1 MAGETVPWWARTR
14 TSIQNFFE
22 EKGIESDERFHRSSL
37 LQSAH
42 FGLLVAKSF
51 FRNRCHVRASALA
64 YTTLL
69 ALVPLLAVVMSVTTG
84 VLQKQGREPV
94 DRAINQLVGY
104 IAPALNLETRT
115 EEGGGQ
121 SGREKVVAQITA
133 YISRIN
139 TGTLGTIGVLALLF
153 AIISL
158 LRTIEA
164 AVNDIWGVTQGRGW
178 LKSIVYYW
186 AATTLGP
193 VCMIAAI
200 TLTTGSYFETTRAW
214 IDAVPFLGKIFFY
227 ALPFVLLS
235 LGFAVFYALM
245 PNTKVRWSA
254 AFIGGTIGGCLW
266 QLNNLGSVF
275 YLSRVQTYRSIY
287 GSLALVPLFLVG
299 LYFSWL
305 ILLFGAQIAYAF
317 QNRRAYLEE
326 RLGESVHQRGREFI
340 ALRLMTH
347 LARNFAAGRRPLSL
361 FELSRDLAVPGRLA
375 QKILGTLAQSGLV
388 VEVSDGETRFS
399 PGRPLDRIS
408 AYDVI
413 NTLRT
418 SHGQELA
425 MTDDESHGKVRAE
438 FERMMQAEYEAGA
451 AITLQSLAELTAKQI
466 GDTPRATL
474 SGPKG

>member
-1 MAGETVPWWARTR
+1 MAGDTVPWWARTR
-14 TSIQNFFE
+14 TAIQNFFE
-22 EKGIESDERFHRSSL
+22 EKGIESDERFYRSRL

-42 FGLLVAKSF
+42 FCLLVAKSF

-69 ALVPLLAVVMSVTTG
+69 ALVPLLAVVMSITTG
-84 VLQKQGREPV
+84 VLQKQGKEPV
-94 DRAINQLVGY
+94 ERVINQLVDY
-104 IAPALNLETRT
+104 IAPALNLESRA
-115 EEGGGQ
+115 EEANGQ

-133 YISRIN
+133 YIARIN
-139 TGTLGTIGVLALLF
+139 TGTLGTVGVLALLF

-164 AVNDIWGVTQGRGW
+164 AVNDIWGVSHGRGW

-193 VCMIAAI
+193 VFMVAAL
-200 TLTTGSYFETTRAW
+200 TLTTGSQLESTREW
-214 IDAVPFLGKIFFY
+214 IDAVPFLGQLFFY
-227 ALPFVLLS
+227 ALPYVLLS
-235 LGFAVFYALM
+235 VGFAVFYAMM
-245 PNTKVRWSA
+245 PNTKVRWGA

-266 QLNNLGSVF
+266 QLNNTFSVL
-275 YLSRVQTYRSIY
+275 YMSRVKTYSSIY

-326 RLGESVHQRGREFI
+326 RLGESIHQRGREFI
-340 ALRLMTH
+340 ALRLMTQI
-347 LARNFAAGRRPLSL
+347 AQNFAAGRRPLSL

-375 QKILGTLAQSGLV
+375 QKILTTLAQNGLV

-399 PGRPLDRIS
+399 PGRPLDRIT
-408 AYDVI
+408 AHDVI
-413 NTLRT
+413 HALRT
-418 SHGQELA
+418 SHGHELA
-425 MTDDESHGKVRAE
+425 ARDDETHGLVRAE
-438 FERMMQAEYEAGA
+438 FERMMQAEHAAGNA
-451 AITLQSLAELTAKQI
+451 VTMQSLAELTAKQI
-466 GDTPRATL
+466 GDTSRAAL
-474 SGPKG
+474 AEPKG

>member
-1 MAGETVPWWARTR
+1 MAGETLPWWARAR
-14 TSIQNFFE
+14 TAIQNFFE
-22 EKGIESDERFHRSSL
+22 EKGIESDERFHRSSV

-42 FGLLVAKSF
+42 FCLLVAKSF
-51 FRNRCHVRASALA
+51 FRNRCHVRASGLA

-69 ALVPLLAVVMSVTTG
+69 ALVPLLAVVMSITTG
-84 VLQKQGREPV
+84 VLQKQGKEPV
-94 DRAINQLVGY
+94 ERIINQLVDY
-104 IAPALNLETRT
+104 IAPALNLETRA
-115 EEGGGQ
+115 EEGDGQ

-133 YISRIN
+133 YIARIN
-139 TGTLGTIGVLALLF
+139 TGTLGTVGVLALLF

-193 VCMIAAI
+193 VCMVAAI
-200 TLTTGSYFETTRAW
+200 TLTTSSRLDSTRAW
-214 IDAVPFLGKIFFY
+214 IDAVPLVGKVFVY
-227 ALPFVLLS
+227 ALPFVVLS
-235 LGFAVFYALM
+235 LGFSVFYAVM
-245 PNTKVRWSA
+245 PNTRVRWGA

-266 QLNNLGSVF
+266 QLNNLCSVL
-275 YLSRVQTYRSIY
+275 YMSRVQTYSNIY

-326 RLGESVHQRGREFI
+326 RLGESIHQRGREFI

-347 LARNFAAGRRPLSL
+347 IARNFAAGARPPSL
-361 FELSRDLAVPGRLA
+361 LEISRDLAVPGRLA
-375 QKILGTLAQSGLV
+375 QKILTTLAQNGLV
-388 VEVSDGETRFS
+388 LEVTDGEARFT

-418 SHGQELA
+418 SQGHELA
-425 MTDDESHGKVRAE
+425 ANDDESHGLVRAE
-438 FERMMQAEYEAGA
+438 FERMMQAEHEAGT

-466 GDTPRATL
+466 GNGPRAVL

>member
-1 MAGETVPWWARTR
+1 MAGETVPWWARSR
-14 TSIQNFFE
+14 TAIQNFFE

-42 FGLLVAKSF
+42 FCLLVAKSF

-69 ALVPLLAVVMSVTTG
+69 ALVPLLAVVMSITTG
-84 VLQKQGREPV
+84 VLQKQGKEPIE
-94 DRAINQLVGY
+94 RIINQLVDY
-104 IAPALNLETRT
+104 IAPALNLESRAD
-115 EEGGGQ
+115 EGNGQ
-121 SGREKVVAQITA
+121 SGRDKVVAQITA
-133 YISRIN
+133 YIARIN
-139 TGTLGTIGVLALLF
+139 TGTLGTVGVFALLF

-193 VCMIAAI
+193 VCMVAAI
-200 TLTTGSYFETTRAW
+200 TLTTSSRLESTREW
-214 IDAVPFLGKIFFY
+214 IDAVPFLGQLFLY
-227 ALPFVLLS
+227 ALPFAVLS
-235 LGFAVFYALM
+235 FGFSVFYAVM
-245 PNTKVRWSA
+245 PNTKVRWGA
-254 AFIGGTIGGCLW
+254 AFIGGTVGGCLW
-266 QLNNLGSVF
+266 QLNNLASVL
-275 YLSRVQTYRSIY
+275 YMSRVKTYQSIY
-287 GSLALVPLFLVG
+287 GGLALVPLFLVG

-425 MTDDESHGKVRAE
+425 MTDDESQGKVRAE
-438 FERMMQAEYEAGA
+438 FERMMQAEHEAGA

-466 GDTPRATL
+466 GETPRAAL
-474 SGPKG
+474 PGPKG